1 MSEQTMNNLDP
12 NPGRIEDCPSCKR
25 VFQVPLNW
33 QAIVCPA
40 CQQAHLQPSQQAS
53 HMPPI
58 ELIVPPK
65 LDHNAIR
72 LNLQAFCKGA
82 AFPVPDL
89 NPETLA
95 QRMLLINWPVWLTDS
110 DLSGEWDA
118 TFGYDY
124 EVESSREQMGGGS
137 WSSQKVI
144 KTRVKDEPRK
154 GFIER
159 HYDNVLSPA
168 LHSHEE
174 RLSQLGPYDL
184 GAAYVS
190 QSQSALEGL
199 SQIGTIMPDNL
210 EDSVKRQ
217 FSSLAAHDCQK
228 ASGAQHLKSFTFYGE
243 FKNMHW
249 SHAMLPMLSTYYEDD
264 DGVRY
269 VVGMNAQTGVSYGP
283 RIASIKKAWLLTGI
297 LLAVSIV
304 LMLILYLTKQNIFIC
319 ASILIILSFIPL
331 VRAASW
337 NKKEKAKRPLA

>member
-1 MSEQTMNNLDP
+1 
-12 NPGRIEDCPSCKR
+12 
-25 VFQVPLNW
+25 
-33 QAIVCPA
+33 
-40 CQQAHLQPSQQAS
+40 
-53 HMPPI
+53 
-58 ELIVPPK
+58 
-65 LDHNAIR
+65 
-72 LNLQAFCKGA
+72 
-82 AFPVPDL
+82 
-89 NPETLA
+89 
-95 QRMLLINWPVWLTDS
+95 
-110 DLSGEWDA
+110 
-118 TFGYDY
+118 
-124 EVESSREQMGGGS
+124 
-137 WSSQKVI
+137 
-144 KTRVKDEPRK
+144 
-154 GFIER
+154 
-159 HYDNVLSPA
+159 A

-190 QSQSALEGL
+190 QSQSALQGL
-199 SQIGTIMPDNL
+199 SQVGTIMPDNL

-269 VVGMNAQTGVSYGP
+269 VVGMNARTGVSYGP
-283 RIASIKKAWLLTGI
+283 RIASMKKAWLLTGI

-304 LMLILYLTKQNIFIC
+304 LMLILYLAKQNIFIC